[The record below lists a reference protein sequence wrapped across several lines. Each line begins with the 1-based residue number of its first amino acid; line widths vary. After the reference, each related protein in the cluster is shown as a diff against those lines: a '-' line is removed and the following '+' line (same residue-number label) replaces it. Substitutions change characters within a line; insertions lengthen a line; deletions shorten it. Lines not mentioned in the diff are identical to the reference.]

1 MGPDEGFGLTES
13 DAEIVHRSTSGD
25 AKAFG
30 ELFWRHNGAVHA
42 YLARRAGRDVA
53 DELVAEAWLRA
64 FCNRAQFDLRY
75 SDARPWLYGIA
86 RNVLNSHWRQMKR
99 SPPLELAAIS
109 DPWPELD
116 EHLDESE
123 RRLVLLKALDML
135 TNDERE
141 VLLLVAWEQ
150 LSAAAIALILDIP
163 ASTVRNRLHRARVCM
178 RSELATDFDTLD
190 REKEN

>member
-1 MGPDEGFGLTES
+1 LTES
-13 DAEIVHRSTSGD
+13 DAEIVRRSMRSD

-53 DELVAEAWLRA
+53 DDLVAEVWLRA
-64 FCNRAQFDLRY
+64 FRNRLKFDLHY
-75 SDARPWLYGIA
+75 PDARPWLYGIA
-86 RNVLNSHWRQMKR
+86 RNVLNSHWRQLTKT
-99 SPPLELAAIS
+99 PQLEPAAIS
-109 DPWPELD
+109 DPWPDLEK
-116 EHLDESE
+116 HLDENE
-123 RRLVLLKALDML
+123 RRAALLKALDSL
-135 TNDERE
+135 TVDERE

-150 LSAAAIALILDIP
+150 LSAAAIALMLDIP

-178 RSELATDFDTLD
+178 RSGLGADFKVWD